1 MAKKKNENKKKRLK
15 SLVLLLLLTV
25 LLLSTSTYAWFT
37 ANKSVSID
45 PIDVHIAA
53 SSGLQISTDA
63 SVWKTMITNT
73 DITTGYS
80 GHKNMLSSELT
91 PVSTNGSVTSGYMN
105 FYKGT
110 VEGAAALD
118 GAMALTAVKT
128 ADEAALTAQNPT
140 SDFIAFDIFLKVDAN
155 SDIYLDRGS
164 GVVNQSGKTPKY
176 LEYAARY
183 AFVIEGNTAAT
194 NPASTAQALTGGTS
208 SLIIEPNYDAHTS
221 SAVTT
226 TQQYYNFTI
235 NAASSGENPVD
246 YVGVKAPISTPIILK
261 NTNPGGA
268 ETGHPSSTY
277 FEAVPTANIKKTN
290 VAYSDASNA
299 NFSYY
304 GRGATDSKL
313 VKLFTLSEGVTK
325 VRVYMWI
332 EGQDVDCEN
341 NASGAYL
348 TYNLGLTIQDAE

>member
-1 MAKKKNENKKKRLK
+1 MAKKNEKKNKRLK

-63 SVWKTMITNT
+63 TNWKTMVTNT

-80 GHKNMLSSELT
+80 GHKNMLTGELT
-91 PVSTNGSVTSGYMN
+91 PVSTSGSVTNGYLN
-105 FYKGT
+105 FYRGT

-140 SDFIAFDIFLKVDAN
+140 SDFVAFDIFLKVDQN
-155 SDIYLDRGS
+155 TDVYLDRGS
-164 GVVNQSGKTPKY
+164 GVVNQSGKSPKY

-183 AFVIEGNTAAT
+183 AFVIEGNTAST
-194 NPASTAQALTGGTS
+194 NSAEVAQALQGGTS
-208 SLIIEPNYDAHTS
+208 SIIVEPNYDAHTS

-226 TQQYYNFTI
+226 ASQYYNITL
-235 NAASSGENPVD
+235 NEATSGENPVD
-246 YVGVKAPISTPIILK
+246 YVGVKAPIITPIILK
-261 NTNPGGA
+261 DTNPGGGA
-268 ETGHPSSTY
+268 TPNSTY

-290 VAYSDASNA
+290 VAYSKTDDATY
-299 NFSYY
+299 SYY
-304 GRGATDSKL
+304 GKGATDSNL
-313 VKLFTLSEGVTK
+313 VKIFSLSEGVTK

-332 EGQDVDCEN
+332 EGQDHDCEN
-341 NASGAYL
+341 NASGAFL